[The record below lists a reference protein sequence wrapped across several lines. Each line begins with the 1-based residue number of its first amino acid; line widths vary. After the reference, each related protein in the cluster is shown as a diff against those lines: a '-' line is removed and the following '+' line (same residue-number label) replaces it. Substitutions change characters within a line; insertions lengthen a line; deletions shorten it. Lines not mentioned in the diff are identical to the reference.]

1 MQQMVEDVDP
11 LRDLLRTL
19 LHQTIVGGNIGFA
32 FGGVDNQGAN
42 AAQTALQFSGG
53 GKAGA
58 AQPGDTGLMEML
70 NQFGRRCL
78 TVIGEGAAF
87 APAVLTVGNDNDAEL
102 GQPGRVIAHM
112 LADGV
117 HRPGGR
123 RVHRQH
129 PAGTACQ
136 RLSPQHRIAG
146 FDAQVAFRPEVLLER
161 DNQIVRHRNL
171 PQRYLTGL
179 GFHFRGMNSA

>member
-1 MQQMVEDVDP
+1 MQQMVEDIDP

-19 LHQTIVGGNIGFA
+19 LHQTIVGGDVGLA
-32 FGGVDNQGAN
+32 LGGVDNQGVD
-42 AAQTALQFSGG
+42 AAQTALQFGGG

-58 AQPGDTGLMEML
+58 AQSGDAGLMQML

-78 TVIGEGAAF
+78 TVIGERATF
-87 APAVLTVGNDNDAEL
+87 APAVLTVGNDNNAKL
-102 GQPGRVIAHM
+102 GQPGGVIAHM

-117 HRPGGR
+117 YRSGGR

-129 PAGTACQ
+129 PAGTARQ

-146 FDAQVAFRPEVLLER
+146 FDAQIAFRPEMLLER

-171 PQRYLTGL
+171 P
-179 GFHFRGMNSA
+179 